1 MAIKSAGSSVNGR
14 GRTPKSGSNSNSSK
28 SNNTRGN
35 SPMNSTSNYTSGSGQ
50 MSGGE
55 NTSSNQSAQTAQTGG
70 SLGMISGPRMGM
82 SQNSG
87 GTSVSQNASANKLV
101 GKSQNSG
108 GTSFQTGVS
117 QNASAN
123 KRAGK
128 SQNSGGTSFQ
138 TGINQNALA
147 RKRAAEAAIQRQK
160 QKGSSLSSYQTGVT
174 PRTRQRNTHATAA
187 ESRRENENIVSS
199 NLLNEFKQ
207 NVQNLETN
215 IPRNIGSKI
224 SNILKSKVT
233 VQKFVV
239 LKNLLKNARKAAKAK
254 VEREAAA
261 EAARKKA
268 QRNAEAQK
276 AANQARK
283 NAMKAQRNA
292 EAQKAANQA
301 RKNAMKAQRNAEA
314 QKAANQAR
322 KNATK
327 AAAKRQKVV
336 NTPVQQFRTA
346 AQGASAVLKKILE
359 SKKQAALTKLNKH
372 GVPEQNKV
380 KLSKTIMNA
389 TTSNK
394 VNAVITLI
402 NTNFPLKNNIN
413 TLSPIDL
420 RRRAKELGF
429 GQTVSELQQ
438 KYKGKLGIYRLREE
452 LKTFVNETPAK
463 RKMSAVAKTPAKRK
477 MSAVAKTPA
486 KRKMSAV
493 AKTPAERK
501 MSAVAKTPAEKKMLA
516 TKGLLKVY
524 MDKIA
529 RGKRKLITN
538 EIQKEVLD
546 YIVRRNLSSGRRLAV
561 RKISTETFINMLLIM
576 WLDGVHDKYIDMT
589 FKDWLIAYESV
600 FDPKNY
606 ESDPYFQKLQRAYFK
621 EEPSQ
626 NKNRKLYILDGK
638 KKLNIL
644 NGAISATIAVELA
657 ETPGKR
663 TFFAET
669 FINNLGFNG
678 QRFISFSA
686 GWEKNF
692 KTIVLQKYIFLR
704 KVNTIINPRRYNI
717 ESRTRGD
724 RILLAVD
731 QEYSGREERSLSGM
745 ISGSVS
751 VSPLITYGQAFD
763 PGSTMLPFGI
773 VKDIEKIAIFTR
785 TNTGS
790 ITPTE
795 PRFISDAS
803 YYLEDF
809 NIDIKI
815 NEESVIKIDFDSGK
829 ETGNSGLKLNDLSLE
844 LNVSAGNAK
853 KKDGVKEK
861 IAKYFG
867 DALQYFIASQL
878 TKASKRD
885 RIKKIKEGGTR
896 TYHYFLGSGDG
907 MALFGYDFVCTKI
920 FGNGA
925 PNMVIDYSEGSIPIA
940 HIINMDNTKF
950 VLPEKKP
957 VPSRTN
963 LITESYRTQGGNNGI
978 TVNQT

>member
-1 MAIKSAGSSVNGR
+1 MSKRQRNVSPTSGSASRTSGSASRTSGSASRTSGSMMNTGSSNNGATQSSIKSAK
-14 GRTPKSGSNSNSSK
+14 TAESGWSAS
-28 SNNTRGN
+28 R
-35 SPMNSTSNYTSGSGQ
+35 TSGSMMNTGSNNSGATQ
-50 MSGGE
+50 SSNKSAKTAESGGSVGFS
-55 NTSSNQSAQTAQTGG
+55 NGNSNRLGQSQSSSSNYKSAA
-70 SLGMISGPRMGM
+70 S
-82 SQNSG
+82 
-87 GTSVSQNASANKLV
+87 SV
-101 GKSQNSG
+101 
-108 GTSFQTGVS
+108 
-117 QNASAN
+117 
-123 KRAGK
+123 R
-128 SQNSGGTSFQ
+128 
-138 TGINQNALA
+138 NQ
-147 RKRAAEAAIQRQK
+147 
-160 QKGSSLSSYQTGVT
+160 
-174 PRTRQRNTHATAA
+174 RQRNGRTKQKL
-187 ESRRENENIVSS
+187 
-199 NLLNEFKQ
+199 NLLGQ
-207 NVQNLETN
+207 R
-215 IPRNIGSKI
+215 IM
-224 SNILKSKVT
+224 
-233 VQKFVV
+233 
-239 LKNLLKNARKAAKAK
+239 
-254 VEREAAA
+254 
-261 EAARKKA
+261 EAARKARKRTAQQSINTNAQIQAANA
-268 QRNAEAQK
+268 QRQANEKKRAMTQIQEKIKAREKEKARLSALTNEAK
-276 AANQARK
+276 RRREAANAQRK
-283 NAMKAQRNA
+283 ANEKERAMKQIQEKIKAREKEAERQR
-292 EAQKAANQA
+292 E
-301 RKNAMKAQRNAEA
+301 
-314 QKAANQAR
+314 
-322 KNATK
+322 
-327 AAAKRQKVV
+327 AAKRQKVV

-402 NTNFPLKNNIN
+402 NTNFPLKNTNFPLKNNIN

-438 KYKGKLGIYRLREE
+438 KYKGTPGLSRLREE
-452 LKTFVNETPAK
+452 LKTFVAKTPAK

-589 FKDWLIAYESV
+589 FKDWLIAYKAV

-606 ESDPYFQKLQRAYFK
+606 ESDPYFQKLQRAYFAEDK
-621 EEPSQ
+621 
-626 NKNRKLYILDGK
+626 NKKLYNILDRNDN

-678 QRFISFSA
+678 QTFTSFSA

-704 KVNTIINPRRYNI
+704 KVNTIINPREYNI
-717 ESRTRGD
+717 KSRTEGD

-745 ISGSVS
+745 ISGSDS

-773 VKDIEKIAIFTR
+773 VKDIEKIAISTR

-790 ITPTE
+790 ITPTT

-809 NIDIKI
+809 NIDIKS
-815 NEESVIKIDFDSGK
+815 NEKSVIKIDFDSGK

-878 TKASKRD
+878 TKASERD
-885 RIKKIKEGGTR
+885 RKKEIKGGGTR

-907 MALFGYDFVCTKI
+907 MALFGYDFVCQKI
-920 FGNGA
+920 FKNGA

-963 LITESYRTQGGNNGI
+963 FNQGSYRTQPNNKGGNNNNN
-978 TVNQT
+978 VQSNPS

>member
-1 MAIKSAGSSVNGR
+1 M
-14 GRTPKSGSNSNSSK
+14 SK
-28 SNNTRGN
+28 RQRNV
-35 SPMNSTSNYTSGSGQ
+35 SPTSGSASRTSGSASRTSGSASRTSGSMMNTWSNNNGATQ
-50 MSGGE
+50 SSNKSAKSGWSASRTSGSMMNTGSNNNGATQSSNKSAKTAESGWSASRTSGSMMNTGSNNNGATQSSNKSAKTAESGGSVGFS
-55 NTSSNQSAQTAQTGG
+55 NGNSNRLGQSQSSSSNYKSAA
-70 SLGMISGPRMGM
+70 S
-82 SQNSG
+82 
-87 GTSVSQNASANKLV
+87 SV
-101 GKSQNSG
+101 
-108 GTSFQTGVS
+108 
-117 QNASAN
+117 
-123 KRAGK
+123 R
-128 SQNSGGTSFQ
+128 
-138 TGINQNALA
+138 NQ
-147 RKRAAEAAIQRQK
+147 
-160 QKGSSLSSYQTGVT
+160 
-174 PRTRQRNTHATAA
+174 RQRNGRT
-187 ESRRENENIVSS
+187 NQK
-199 NLLNEFKQ
+199 LNSLGQRIMKA
-207 NVQNLETN
+207 
-215 IPRNIGSKI
+215 
-224 SNILKSKVT
+224 
-233 VQKFVV
+233 
-239 LKNLLKNARKAAKAK
+239 ARKAARKARK
-254 VEREAAA
+254 MAAQKM
-261 EAARKKA
+261 AARRSKNMNAQIQAANAQRRANEKARAMKQIQEKIKA
-268 QRNAEAQK
+268 QENEKARLSALTNEAKRRREEEAKRQK
-276 AANQARK
+276 ER
-283 NAMKAQRNA
+283 AMKQIQEKIKAREKEA
-292 EAQKAANQA
+292 ERL
-301 RKNAMKAQRNAEA
+301 RK
-314 QKAANQAR
+314 
-322 KNATK
+322 
-327 AAAKRQKVV
+327 AAKRQKVV

-346 AQGASAVLKKILE
+346 AQGASAVLKNILE

-402 NTNFPLKNNIN
+402 NTNFPLKNTNFPLKNNIN

-438 KYKGKLGIYRLREE
+438 KYKGTPGLSRLREE
-452 LKTFVNETPAK
+452 LKTF
-463 RKMSAVAKTPAKRK
+463 VAKTPAKRK

-589 FKDWLIAYESV
+589 FKDWLIAYKAV

-606 ESDPYFQKLQRAYFK
+606 ESDPYFQKLQRAYFAEDK
-621 EEPSQ
+621 
-626 NKNRKLYILDGK
+626 NKKLYNILDRNDN

-678 QRFISFSA
+678 QTFTSFSA

-704 KVNTIINPRRYNI
+704 KVNTIINPREYNI
-717 ESRTRGD
+717 KSRTEGD

-773 VKDIEKIAIFTR
+773 VKDIEKIAISTR

-790 ITPTE
+790 ITPTT

-809 NIDIKI
+809 NIDIKS
-815 NEESVIKIDFDSGK
+815 NEKSVIKIDFDSGK

-878 TKASKRD
+878 TKASERD
-885 RIKKIKEGGTR
+885 RKKEIKGGGTR

-920 FGNGA
+920 FKNGA

-963 LITESYRTQGGNNGI
+963 FNQGSYRTQPNNNGGNNNNN
-978 TVNQT
+978 VQSNPS

>member
-1 MAIKSAGSSVNGR
+1 M
-14 GRTPKSGSNSNSSK
+14 SK
-28 SNNTRGN
+28 RQRNV
-35 SPMNSTSNYTSGSGQ
+35 SPTSGSASRTSGSASRTSGSASRTSGSMMNTGSNNNGATQ
-50 MSGGE
+50 SSNKSAKTAESGGSVGFS
-55 NTSSNQSAQTAQTGG
+55 NGNSNRLGQSQSSSSNYKSAASSVRNQRRRNG
-70 SLGMISGPRMGM
+70 SPM
-82 SQNSG
+82 SNGRTNQ
-87 GTSVSQNASANKLV
+87 KL
-101 GKSQNSG
+101 
-108 GTSFQTGVS
+108 
-117 QNASAN
+117 
-123 KRAGK
+123 
-128 SQNSGGTSFQ
+128 
-138 TGINQNALA
+138 
-147 RKRAAEAAIQRQK
+147 
-160 QKGSSLSSYQTGVT
+160 
-174 PRTRQRNTHATAA
+174 
-187 ESRRENENIVSS
+187 
-199 NLLNEFKQ
+199 NLLGQ
-207 NVQNLETN
+207 R
-215 IPRNIGSKI
+215 IM
-224 SNILKSKVT
+224 
-233 VQKFVV
+233 
-239 LKNLLKNARKAAKAK
+239 
-254 VEREAAA
+254 
-261 EAARKKA
+261 EAARKAQKMAAQKMAARRSKNMNAQRQAANAQIQAANAKRKANEKARAMKQIQEKIKA
-268 QRNAEAQK
+268 QENEKTRLSALTNEAKRRREEEAKRQK
-276 AANQARK
+276 ER
-283 NAMKAQRNA
+283 AMKQIQEKIKAREKEAERQR
-292 EAQKAANQA
+292 E
-301 RKNAMKAQRNAEA
+301 
-314 QKAANQAR
+314 
-322 KNATK
+322 
-327 AAAKRQKVV
+327 AAKRQKVV
-336 NTPVQQFRTA
+336 NTPVHQFRTA
-346 AQGASAVLKKILE
+346 AQGASAVLKNILE

-402 NTNFPLKNNIN
+402 NTNFPLKNTNFPLKNNIN

-438 KYKGKLGIYRLREE
+438 KYKGKPGISRLREE
-452 LKTFVNETPAK
+452 LKTFVTKTPEGKK
-463 RKMSAVAKTPAKRK
+463 RKMSAVAKTPTLGNNRQ
-477 MSAVAKTPA
+477 T
-486 KRKMSAV
+486 
-493 AKTPAERK
+493 
-501 MSAVAKTPAEKKMLA
+501 KKMLA

-529 RGKRKLITN
+529 MSKRKLFTI
-538 EIQKEVLD
+538 EKQADVLD
-546 YIVRRNLSSGRRLAV
+546 YIVKRNLSGGPRRV
-561 RKISTETFINMLLIM
+561 ERTISTKTFIDMLLIM
-576 WLDGVHDKYIDMT
+576 WLDGVHDKYITMT
-589 FKDWLIAYESV
+589 FKDWLIAYEDV
-600 FDPKNY
+600 FAPGNY

-692 KTIVLQKYIFLR
+692 KTIVLQKYIGLG
-704 KVNTIINPRRYNI
+704 KVNTIIDPRRYNI

-773 VKDIEKIAIFTR
+773 VKDIEKIAILTR

-790 ITPTE
+790 ITTTK

-809 NIDIKI
+809 NIDIKS
-815 NEESVIKIDFDSGK
+815 NNKSVIKIDFDSGK
-829 ETGNSGLKLNDLSLE
+829 ETGNSSLKLNNLPLD

-853 KKDGVKEK
+853 KRDGVIEK

-885 RIKKIKEGGTR
+885 RIKEIKNGGTR

-907 MALFGYDFVCTKI
+907 MALFGYDFVCTEI
-920 FGNGA
+920 FSNGA

-950 VLPEKKP
+950 VLPEKEP
-957 VPSRTN
+957 VPNRSN
-963 LITESYRTQGGNNGI
+963 VIQGSYKTRALNTGGNNGN
-978 TVNQT
+978 TANSKNPPKGNSPK

>member
-1 MAIKSAGSSVNGR
+1 M
-14 GRTPKSGSNSNSSK
+14 SK
-28 SNNTRGN
+28 RQRNV
-35 SPMNSTSNYTSGSGQ
+35 SPTSGSASRTSGSASRTSGSASRTSGSMMNTGSNNNGATQ
-50 MSGGE
+50 SSNKSAKSGWSASRTSGSMMNTGSNNNGATQSSNKSAKTAESGGSASRTSGSMM
-55 NTSSNQSAQTAQTGG
+55 NTGSNNNGATQSSNKSAKTAESGG
-70 SLGMISGPRMGM
+70 SVGFSNGNSNRLGQ
-82 SQNSG
+82 SQSSSSNYKSAAS
-87 GTSVSQNASANKLV
+87 SV
-101 GKSQNSG
+101 
-108 GTSFQTGVS
+108 
-117 QNASAN
+117 
-123 KRAGK
+123 R
-128 SQNSGGTSFQ
+128 
-138 TGINQNALA
+138 NQ
-147 RKRAAEAAIQRQK
+147 
-160 QKGSSLSSYQTGVT
+160 
-174 PRTRQRNTHATAA
+174 RQRNGRT
-187 ESRRENENIVSS
+187 NQK
-199 NLLNEFKQ
+199 LNSLGQRIMKA
-207 NVQNLETN
+207 
-215 IPRNIGSKI
+215 
-224 SNILKSKVT
+224 
-233 VQKFVV
+233 
-239 LKNLLKNARKAAKAK
+239 ARKAARKARK
-254 VEREAAA
+254 MAAQKM
-261 EAARKKA
+261 AARRSKNMNAQIQAANA
-268 QRNAEAQK
+268 QRRANEK
-276 AANQARK
+276 AR
-283 NAMKAQRNA
+283 AMKQIQEKIKAREKEA
-292 EAQKAANQA
+292 ERL
-301 RKNAMKAQRNAEA
+301 RK
-314 QKAANQAR
+314 
-322 KNATK
+322 
-327 AAAKRQKVV
+327 AAKRQKVV

-402 NTNFPLKNNIN
+402 NTNFPLKNTNFPLKNNIN

-438 KYKGKLGIYRLREE
+438 KYKGTPGLSRLREE
-452 LKTFVNETPAK
+452 LKTFVAKTPAK

-589 FKDWLIAYESV
+589 FKDWLIAYKAV

-606 ESDPYFQKLQRAYFK
+606 ESDPYFQKLQRAYFAEDK
-621 EEPSQ
+621 
-626 NKNRKLYILDGK
+626 NKKLYNILDRNDN

-678 QRFISFSA
+678 QTFTSFSA

-704 KVNTIINPRRYNI
+704 KVNTIINPREYNI
-717 ESRTRGD
+717 KSRTEGD

-745 ISGSVS
+745 ISGSDS

-763 PGSTMLPFGI
+763 PGSTMIPFGI
-773 VKDIEKIAIFTR
+773 VKDIEKIAISTR

-790 ITPTE
+790 ITPTT

-809 NIDIKI
+809 NIDIKS
-815 NEESVIKIDFDSGK
+815 NEKSVIKIDFDSGK

-878 TKASKRD
+878 TKASERD
-885 RIKKIKEGGTR
+885 RKKEIKGGGTR

-920 FGNGA
+920 FKNGA

-963 LITESYRTQGGNNGI
+963 FNQGSYRTQPNNNGGNNNNN
-978 TVNQT
+978 VQSNPS